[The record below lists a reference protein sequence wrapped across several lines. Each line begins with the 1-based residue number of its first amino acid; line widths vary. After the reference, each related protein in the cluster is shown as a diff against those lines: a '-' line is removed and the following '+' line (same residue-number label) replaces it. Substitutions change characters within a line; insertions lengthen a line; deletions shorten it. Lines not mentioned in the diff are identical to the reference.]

1 MIIYLSKVVA
11 ITTII
16 LHNRGMFYKLMEK
29 KMKTYNK
36 LHGIKNTYNNSMAA
50 KSTAFLAFA
59 ECTAEQ
65 LDSLAKDIETFKKE
79 LDK

>member
-1 MIIYLSKVVA
+1 
-11 ITTII
+11 
-16 LHNRGMFYKLMEK
+16 MEK